1 MKIEKR
7 RKIKKLVIFISI
19 IALIALIISILYFY
33 FYKNTK
39 FYLKEEL
46 FETQINNTYDLTDNI
61 KLSNLKIEELKIT
74 SSNDSIVSVEN
85 NNIVTK
91 DKIGKA
97 VIKVNYKNLTKD
109 FIVDVKGD
117 NLKCDYDFAD
127 IAVYSLEDG
136 LKKGF
141 SLKTECDN
149 LNVTYNDNI
158 KIDIN
163 LNYNNDDIYGSVSI
177 NNYLVS
183 NQKLNVTNDGII
195 YILKTDDVYVID
207 IMGSL
212 SQCDYKGNIIKNG
225 YYYVVLKVNLKNNS
239 GLTRK
244 IDFNQFNLSV
254 GGTLIKPTLSMS
266 SYFIDYA
273 SENVIS
279 EFSHKTDKTF
289 ALVYEINEK
298 NRNSRFKLD
307 IYNGTVKNKK
317 DYTTK
322 HIYVSIHP
330 KKISDLKLN
339 GNYALGQK
347 VTFDDTYL
355 GNTILKVQSYELNKT
370 YFYTYEKCFKDNCN
384 AYDDAI
390 TVPFTASRHNNY
402 ILTLHINYTP
412 DGDMLYSK
420 SNTLPRRFANDFM
433 TIQYKVDDKV
443 YSNNSINVTPDYQ
456 KDFIAFEVGGE
467 IVDASV
473 IQAIV
478 TIRNQKYII
487 NLKS

>member
-1 MKIEKR
+1 M
-7 RKIKKLVIFISI
+7 
-19 IALIALIISILYFY
+19 
-33 FYKNTK
+33 
-39 FYLKEEL
+39 
-46 FETQINNTYDLTDNI
+46 
-61 KLSNLKIEELKIT
+61 
-74 SSNDSIVSVEN
+74 
-85 NNIVTK
+85 
-91 DKIGKA
+91 
-97 VIKVNYKNLTKD
+97 
-109 FIVDVKGD
+109 
-117 NLKCDYDFAD
+117 
-127 IAVYSLEDG
+127 
-136 LKKGF
+136 
-141 SLKTECDN
+141 
-149 LNVTYNDNI
+149 
-158 KIDIN
+158 
-163 LNYNNDDIYGSVSI
+163 
-177 NNYLVS
+177 
-183 NQKLNVTNDGII
+183 
-195 YILKTDDVYVID
+195 
-207 IMGSL
+207 
-212 SQCDYKGNIIKNG
+212 
-225 YYYVVLKVNLKNNS
+225 
-239 GLTRK
+239 
-244 IDFNQFNLSV
+244 
-254 GGTLIKPTLSMS
+254 GGTLVKPTLSMS

-298 NRNSRFKLD
+298 NRNSGFKLD

-322 HIYVSIHP
+322 HIYVSIRP

>member
-7 RKIKKLVIFISI
+7 RKIKKIVIFISI
-19 IALIALIISILYFY
+19 ILLIALIISILYFY

-97 VIKVNYKNLTKD
+97 IIKVNYKDLTKD

-117 NLKCDYDFAD
+117 TLKCDYDFAD

-207 IMGSL
+207 IVGSL
-212 SQCDYKGNIIKNG
+212 SQCDYKGNIMIISR
-225 YYYVVLKVNLKNNS
+225 Y
-239 GLTRK
+239 
-244 IDFNQFNLSV
+244 
-254 GGTLIKPTLSMS
+254 GTLLTNSENNYLTDDEINRLGLVNGF
-266 SYFIDYA
+266 SYFRKMYYDRFRKTVVEKITNCPVNIVDCNN
-273 SENVIS
+273 ENILDKNIYLTS
-279 EFSHKTDKTF
+279 AYSTTNNYLKTLYTRG
-289 ALVYEINEK
+289 E
-298 NRNSRFKLD
+298 
-307 IYNGTVKNKK
+307 TVKEYCERK
-317 DYTTK
+317 DT
-322 HIYVSIHP
+322 
-330 KKISDLKLN
+330 N
-339 GNYALGQK
+339 
-347 VTFDDTYL
+347 
-355 GNTILKVQSYELNKT
+355 E
-370 YFYTYEKCFKDNCN
+370 
-384 AYDDAI
+384 
-390 TVPFTASRHNNY
+390 
-402 ILTLHINYTP
+402 
-412 DGDMLYSK
+412 
-420 SNTLPRRFANDFM
+420 
-433 TIQYKVDDKV
+433 
-443 YSNNSINVTPDYQ
+443 
-456 KDFIAFEVGGE
+456 
-467 IVDASV
+467 
-473 IQAIV
+473 
-478 TIRNQKYII
+478 
-487 NLKS
+487 